1 MNSLW
6 KGSPLADRH
15 NEPVVVIG
23 LGRFGGAIALELTRR
38 GTEVLAI
45 DQSPKLVQSLAGQL
59 TRVVAADCTDQDTL
73 RELAVDE
80 FYRGVVAVGTDIEAS
95 ILITSL
101 LVELEVD
108 DIWAKAVS
116 AHHGRILE
124 RVGAHHVVFPEL
136 EAGQRVAHLVSGQVL
151 DYLQVDDDFAIAKVR
166 PPQVFVGTPLGDTQ
180 LRSKYHVTV
189 VAVKS
194 TGEEFTY
201 AAADTVLSY
210 DDVVLISGRVKDI
223 DRVVNLL

>member
-1 MNSLW
+1 M
-6 KGSPLADRH
+6 ADRH

-23 LGRFGGAIALELTRR
+23 LGRFGGAIAQELTRR

-45 DQSPKLVQSLAGQL
+45 DQSPKLVQSLSGQL
-59 TRVVAADCTDQDTL
+59 TRVVAADCTDADTL

-101 LVELEVD
+101 LVELEVN

-166 PPQVFVGTPLGDTQ
+166 PPRAFVGVPLGETQ
-180 LRSKYHVTV
+180 LRSKYRVTV

-194 TGEEFTY
+194 VGQEFTY
-201 AAADTVLSY
+201 AAADTVLGY
-210 DDVVLISGRVKDI
+210 DDVVLISGRVQDL

>member
-1 MNSLW
+1 MSDLSR
-6 KGSPLADRH
+6 GSPLVEGR

-23 LGRFGGAIALELTRR
+23 LGRFGRAIALELTHR

-45 DQSPKLVQSLAGQL
+45 DESPKLVQSLAGQL
-59 TRVVAADCTDQDTL
+59 TRVVAADCTDIDAL
-73 RELAVDE
+73 RELGVDE

-101 LVELEVD
+101 LVEMEVD
-108 DIWAKAVS
+108 HIWAKAVS

-124 RVGAHHVVFPEL
+124 RIGASHVVYPER
-136 EAGQRVAHLVSGQVL
+136 EAGQRVAHLVSGQL
-151 DYLQVDDDFAIAKVR
+151 MDYLQVDDDFAIAKIR
-166 PPQVFVGTPLGDTQ
+166 PPQPFVGTPLGQTA

-194 TGEEFTY
+194 GNQEFTY
-201 AAADTVLSY
+201 ATAETELAY
-210 DDVVLISGRVKDI
+210 DDILLISGRPRDI
-223 DRVVNLL
+223 DRVVNLT

>member
-1 MNSLW
+1 MV
-6 KGSPLADRH
+6 DVR

-23 LGRFGGAIALELTRR
+23 LGRFGSAIALELTRR

-45 DQSPKLVQSLAGQL
+45 DESGKLVQSLAGQL
-59 TRVVAADCTDQDTL
+59 TRVVAADCTDIDTL
-73 RELAVDE
+73 RELGVDE

-116 AHHGRILE
+116 AHHGRILQ
-124 RVGAHHVVFPEL
+124 RVGANHVVFPER
-136 EAGQRVAHLVSGQVL
+136 EAGQRVAHLVSGQLL
-151 DYLQVDDDFAIAKVR
+151 DYLQVDEDFAIAKIR
-166 PPQVFVGTPLGDTQ
+166 PPQPLIGTALDQTR

-189 VAVKS
+189 VAVKAE
-194 TGEEFTY
+194 GEEFTY
-201 AAADTVLSY
+201 ATPETVLAY
-210 DDVVLISGRVKDI
+210 EDVVLISGRVKDI
-223 DRVVNLL
+223 DRVVALQ